1 MDIGIDLGTAT
12 VLIYINGEGI
22 ALSEPS
28 VVAVNH
34 KTGKVLSVGEEAY
47 KMLGKTPAY
56 ISAVRPLQKGI
67 VCDYKVT
74 EEMIQYFIKK
84 VCKDRLVKPR
94 IAICVPSSITNVES
108 NAVMDVALSAG
119 ARKVFLI
126 EEPVA
131 AAIGAW
137 IDISQPNG
145 NFIVDIGGGTTDIAV
160 LSLNGIVNKTSVRT
174 AGDSFSQ
181 VIIRYIRLNHGVLI
195 GESMADQ
202 LKKEIGSVDY
212 TEDKAMIAKGR
223 SLITGLPRGVEITRS
238 MLYPVLYNEGQQIA
252 AAVKEVI
259 EKTPPELVGDIST
272 NGIVMTG
279 GGSLLDGIDR
289 LLSQETRIPVRVAE
303 NAVECV
309 ALGTGKSFLYLDT
322 LVDGFVSPSTKKF

>member
-1 MDIGIDLGTAT
+1 MTGVQTC
-12 VLIYINGEGI
+12 
-22 ALSEPS
+22 ALPI
-28 VVAVNH
+28 
-34 KTGKVLSVGEEAY
+34 L
-47 KMLGKTPAY
+47 
-56 ISAVRPLQKGI
+56 
-67 VCDYKVT
+67 
-74 EEMIQYFIKK
+74 
-84 VCKDRLVKPR
+84 
-94 IAICVPSSITNVES
+94 
-108 NAVMDVALSAG
+108 
-119 ARKVFLI
+119 
-126 EEPVA
+126 
-131 AAIGAW
+131 
-137 IDISQPNG
+137 
-145 NFIVDIGGGTTDIAV
+145 
-160 LSLNGIVNKTSVRT
+160 
-174 AGDSFSQ
+174 
-181 VIIRYIRLNHGVLI
+181 
-195 GESMADQ
+195 
-202 LKKEIGSVDY
+202 
-212 TEDKAMIAKGR
+212 IAKGR

>member
-131 AAIGAW
+131 AAIGAG

-145 NFIVDIGGGTTDIAV
+145 NLIVDIGGGTTDIAV
-160 LSLNGIVNKTSVRT
+160 LSLNGKIGRASCRERV
-174 AGDSFSQ
+174 
-181 VIIRYIRLNHGVLI
+181 YVL
-195 GESMADQ
+195 
-202 LKKEIGSVDY
+202 V
-212 TEDKAMIAKGR
+212 
-223 SLITGLPRGVEITRS
+223 
-238 MLYPVLYNEGQQIA
+238 
-252 AAVKEVI
+252 
-259 EKTPPELVGDIST
+259 
-272 NGIVMTG
+272 
-279 GGSLLDGIDR
+279 
-289 LLSQETRIPVRVAE
+289 
-303 NAVECV
+303 
-309 ALGTGKSFLYLDT
+309 
-322 LVDGFVSPSTKKF
+322 